1 MVKEVLLVATGGAVG
16 SAMRYLVGKVAGQ
29 LFTGSFPLGT
39 FIANIV
45 GCFVIGVLTGLV
57 SSNVVS
63 PQMKLL
69 LVTGFCGGFTTF
81 SSFANE
87 SISLMSGGQI
97 ALAIL
102 YIALSVAIGLFATF
116 VGIKVVS

>member
-1 MVKEVLLVATGGAVG
+1 MAAGGAVG
-16 SAMRYLVGKVAGQ
+16 SAMRFLVSKFAGH
-29 LFTGSFPLGT
+29 FFSGTFPAGT

-45 GCFVIGVLTGLV
+45 GCFVIGILTGLV

-87 SISLMSGGQI
+87 SLSLMSGGEI

-102 YIALSVAIGLFATF
+102 YITLSVAIGLFATF